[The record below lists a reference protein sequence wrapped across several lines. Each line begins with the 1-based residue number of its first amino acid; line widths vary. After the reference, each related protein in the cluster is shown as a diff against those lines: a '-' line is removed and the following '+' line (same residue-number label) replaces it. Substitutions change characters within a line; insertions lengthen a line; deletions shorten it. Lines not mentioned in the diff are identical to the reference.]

1 MESSIEQ
8 NGRDI
13 NLKVSQYEFNKSKE
27 TLSKVIADI
36 TVNTMEGITL
46 RYDENGAISSHIVDH
61 QGIKINGDKVDIRA
75 NKEFNVVANSIN
87 NKVGKNDI
95 VNSLNLSTEGL
106 DINVNRIGIKGGDT
120 NRYVQIQNDFIELGG
135 IVQRTWRG
143 KRSTDDIFT
152 RLKDGHLR
160 FRNNTA
166 GGSLYMSH
174 FGISTYID
182 GEGEDGGSSGTIQW
196 WDKTYSDSGMNGIT
210 INSYGGVV
218 ALSSDYNR
226 IVIDSYAS
234 ANIQSKQAPVY
245 LYPNTEKVPGLNR
258 FAFTLSNS
266 DSAFTSDGYIM
277 FGSDENYD
285 YGAGIRFSKERN
297 KGLVQIVNGR
307 YATGGDTTIEAG
319 YGKFNM
325 LKRRDGNRYIHIQ
338 STDLLSVGSDDAGD
352 RIASNS
358 IYRRTY
364 SAAANLHITSAG
376 TIGRSTSARK
386 YKLSIENQYN
396 DRDEQLEHSKAIL
409 NLPIRTWFD
418 KAESEILAK
427 ELREDRKLSDDTYKL
442 DRYVGLIAEEVENL
456 GLKEF
461 VTYDD
466 KGEVEGIA
474 YDRLWIHLI
483 PVIKEQQLRI
493 KKLEESKNA
502 EQ

>member
-1 MESSIEQ
+1 
-8 NGRDI
+8 
-13 NLKVSQYEFNKSKE
+13 
-27 TLSKVIADI
+27 
-36 TVNTMEGITL
+36 
-46 RYDENGAISSHIVDH
+46 
-61 QGIKINGDKVDIRA
+61 
-75 NKEFNVVANSIN
+75 
-87 NKVGKNDI
+87 
-95 VNSLNLSTEGL
+95 
-106 DINVNRIGIKGGDT
+106 
-120 NRYVQIQNDFIELGG
+120 
-135 IVQRTWRG
+135 
-143 KRSTDDIFT
+143 
-152 RLKDGHLR
+152 
-160 FRNNTA
+160 
-166 GGSLYMSH
+166 
-174 FGISTYID
+174 
-182 GEGEDGGSSGTIQW
+182 
-196 WDKTYSDSGMNGIT
+196 
-210 INSYGGVV
+210 
-218 ALSSDYNR
+218 
-226 IVIDSYAS
+226 
-234 ANIQSKQAPVY
+234 
-245 LYPNTEKVPGLNR
+245 
-258 FAFTLSNS
+258 
-266 DSAFTSDGYIM
+266 
-277 FGSDENYD
+277 
-285 YGAGIRFSKERN
+285 
-297 KGLVQIVNGR
+297 
-307 YATGGDTTIEAG
+307 ATGGDTTIEAG

-418 KAESEILAK
+418 KAESEILAR
-427 ELREDRKLSDDTYKL
+427 ELREDRKLSEDTYKL

-466 KGEVEGIA
+466 KGEIEGIA

-502 EQ
+502 G

>member
-1 MESSIEQ
+1 METSIEH
-8 NGRDI
+8 NGQEISSRVT
-13 NLKVSQYEFNKSKE
+13 LKEFNASNK
-27 TLSKVIADI
+27 TLSNII
-36 TVNTMEGITL
+36 TEIVQNITEGVTI
-46 RYDENGAISSHIVDH
+46 RHDNNGVAQYLNVGP
-61 QGIKINGDKVDIRA
+61 QGIRLNGDKIDISGNKQINLLIQDMKDKVD
-75 NKEFNVVANSIN
+75 
-87 NKVGKNDI
+87 KNDI
-95 VNSLNLSTEGL
+95 VNSLNLSSEGL
-106 DINVNRIGIKGGDT
+106 DINVNRIGIKGGNA
-120 NRYVQIQNDFIELGG
+120 NRYVQIQNDSIELGG

-196 WDKTYSDSGMNGIT
+196 WDKKYSDSGMSGLT

-226 IVIDSYAS
+226 VVIDSYAS

-258 FAFTLSNS
+258 FAFTLSNADNAYS
-266 DSAFTSDGYIM
+266 SDGYIM

-297 KGLVQIVNGR
+297 KGLVQIVNGK
-307 YATGGDTTIEAG
+307 YSTGGDTTIEAG

-396 DRDEQLEHSKAIL
+396 DSDEQLEHSKAIL

-442 DRYVGLIAEEVENL
+442 ERYVGLIAEEVENL

-483 PVIKEQQLRI
+483 PVIKDQQLKI
-493 KKLEESKNA
+493 EKLEELINA
-502 EQ
+502 RQ